1 MTDRPLTS
9 HERALIAAAVAFCAV
24 PSSGYYQ
31 DDDRLLRRI
40 ADITDAIQHLS
51 LADQLIVTTGPMQD
65 IYGDAVKLV
74 KAQRNKDAGNYAES
88 NYTRWL
94 ACDVLAYFERR
105 SIAALS
111 ALGLPDHVPATE
123 KTKAAA

>member
-1 MTDRPLTS
+1 MTDRALTL

-24 PSSGYYQ
+24 PSSGFYQ
-31 DDDRLLRRI
+31 ADDRLLRRI
-40 ADITDAIQHLS
+40 ADITDAIQRLS
-51 LADQLIVTTGPMQD
+51 LADQLVVTTGPMQN

-74 KAQRNKDAGNYAES
+74 EAQRSKEAHGDSIA

-94 ACDVLAYFERR
+94 ACDVLTYFEQR
-105 SIAALS
+105 SIAAING
-111 ALGLPDHVPATE
+111 LGLPDHVPASE